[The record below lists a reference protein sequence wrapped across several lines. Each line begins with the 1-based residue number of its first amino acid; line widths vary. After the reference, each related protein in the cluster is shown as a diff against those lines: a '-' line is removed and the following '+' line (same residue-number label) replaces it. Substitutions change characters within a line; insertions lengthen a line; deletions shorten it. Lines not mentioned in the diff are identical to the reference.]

1 MTKTSYL
8 TLVLSLLIF
17 LQSCGE
23 GSDESS
29 KVLIKQ
35 IPESPI
41 VIIADLKIEEKSV
54 SGPWFSV
61 KFRGKNKT
69 NKTLTVVS
77 FLMEIE
83 SRVDDEVTTVNWSPP
98 NEGPVLHI
106 VPSGE
111 LFGGI
116 TTYLVG
122 GLPKN
127 PSFRYTAKVTFQG
140 WFNKN
145 DNPDTPFDES
155 TEPESRFKTSIRF
168 RTQ

>member
-1 MTKTSYL
+1 MSKILYL
-8 TLVLSLLIF
+8 TLVLSFLI

-23 GSDESS
+23 GSDKSS

-41 VIIADLKIEEKSV
+41 IIKADLNLDEESI

-61 KFRGKNKT
+61 KFRGKNKA
-69 NKTLTVVS
+69 NRTLTVVS

-83 SRVDDEVTTVNWSPP
+83 SRAEGETSTTSFSPDTS
-98 NEGPVLHI
+98 GPALHI
-106 VPSGE
+106 VPPGE
-111 LFGGI
+111 LFGGVI
-116 TTYLVG
+116 TYFVG
-122 GLPKN
+122 GLPEN
-127 PSFRYTAKVTFQG
+127 PTFKYSAKVTFQG

-155 TEPESRFKTSIRF
+155 NEPESRFERSITF